1 MSANHGFVCRSL
13 FRPQFTAA
21 RNDND
26 RSAMPVGYSDNR
38 YAEQQ
43 SRKPFKLDEEAFK
56 IWRAYQ

>member
-1 MSANHGFVCRSL
+1 MSHNSFLIRTY

-21 RNDND
+21 KNDND

-38 YAEQQ
+38 YAQQQ
-43 SRKPFKLDEEAFK
+43 SRKPFKFDQQAFH